1 MEVSQKSTRRPSMK
15 KIVAIA
21 AAALCSA
28 SLASYADSVTHAQT
42 KANKEQAEADYKAAK
57 AQCNA
62 MSGDEKKACKKDAKA
77 NYKAAKATAK
87 VDAKAEVAATTPR

>member
-1 MEVSQKSTRRPSMK
+1 MK
-15 KIVAIA
+15 KIIAIA

-57 AQCNA
+57 AQCGT
-62 MSGDEKKACKKDAKA
+62 MSGDEKKACKKEAKA

-87 VDAKAEVAATTPR
+87 LDAKADVATNTAR